1 MCSGWNI
8 LSERKRGC
16 GGGRRGGGVGKEA
29 HRGWRGN
36 SGLKI
41 LAERKRSVEG
51 GGCGGGGGVGG
62 GRVSRWWGA
71 KRAGVGG
78 QRNREGEMRRE
89 S

>member
-1 MCSGWNI
+1 M
-8 LSERKRGC
+8 E
-16 GGGRRGGGVGKEA
+16 GGGRGVGDGGVGKEA

-41 LAERKRSVEG
+41 LAGRKRSVEG
-51 GGCGGGGGVGG
+51 GGCCGGGGGVGG